1 MVLILLEL
9 GANGKH
15 TNHNEHTPLMSAA
28 AAEPTVSDKSSTTPN
43 DHNAQAPQTKY
54 NITIRADINIHLHQ

>member
-28 AAEPTVSDKSSTTPN
+28 AAEPTVSDTSS
-43 DHNAQAPQTKY
+43 A
-54 NITIRADINIHLHQ
+54 ITMHKHRKPI